1 MINDVLELML
11 KSDMHR
17 DWYIA
22 DLERLV
28 LPAIEAKKMVVVYE
42 DKLTAKT
49 EIFPRPTGLFSHA
62 FLTKEAAA
70 GYENGTRKLQPEDW
84 HTDHESGMLYVID
97 FIAPYNNALKIGRFV
112 QQELTSRYIEVYP
125 YDGAT
130 FLRQAN
136 GKKKGYATG
145 VQEDIVGRRHSCV

>member
-62 FLTKEAAA
+62 FLTKEAAE
-70 GYENGTRKLQPEDW
+70 GYENGTR
-84 HTDHESGMLYVID
+84 
-97 FIAPYNNALKIGRFV
+97 
-112 QQELTSRYIEVYP
+112 
-125 YDGAT
+125 
-130 FLRQAN
+130 
-136 GKKKGYATG
+136 
-145 VQEDIVGRRHSCV
+145 

>member
-42 DKLTAKT
+42 DK
-49 EIFPRPTGLFSHA
+49 
-62 FLTKEAAA
+62 
-70 GYENGTRKLQPEDW
+70 
-84 HTDHESGMLYVID
+84 
-97 FIAPYNNALKIGRFV
+97 
-112 QQELTSRYIEVYP
+112 
-125 YDGAT
+125 
-130 FLRQAN
+130 
-136 GKKKGYATG
+136 
-145 VQEDIVGRRHSCV
+145 